1 MPFFQVAAGFG
12 FGALIGSF
20 LNVCIY
26 RIPREISMVR
36 PARSFCPNC
45 KSSIPWYQNIPI
57 LSWFLL
63 RGRCAYCG
71 APFTAR
77 YLIVEVLTAILFA
90 VATLLVPAPS
100 LFPVLVIL
108 SILVV
113 TTFID
118 LEFFIIPDVM
128 SKGGIAAGLVLS
140 LLVPG
145 LHKTAS
151 PWMALLLS
159 LSGALLGVSILFL
172 ISELGKLAFGR
183 YKLTLDTPAKF
194 TFDNQSPD
202 NRQILIEKEPFLWSE
217 HFFRKSDRI
226 IVHATEVEINGTL
239 SQDIDLIFF
248 HDRLV
253 TVRETISLDEI
264 AHLEGLTSSAQ
275 FPREAMGL
283 GDVKLIGTIG
293 TFVGW
298 QGILFTIAG
307 ASFLGTIFGL
317 TAIALGKSD
326 RSTKIP
332 FGPYLALAAVLWLF
346 WGDALVSFYEWL
358 IFRI

>member
-1 MPFFQVAAGFG
+1 
-12 FGALIGSF
+12 
-20 LNVCIY
+20 
-26 RIPREISMVR
+26 
-36 PARSFCPNC
+36 
-45 KSSIPWYQNIPI
+45 
-57 LSWFLL
+57 
-63 RGRCAYCG
+63 
-71 APFTAR
+71 
-77 YLIVEVLTAILFA
+77 
-90 VATLLVPAPS
+90 
-100 LFPVLVIL
+100 
-108 SILVV
+108 
-113 TTFID
+113 
-118 LEFFIIPDVM
+118 
-128 SKGGIAAGLVLS
+128 
-140 LLVPG
+140 
-145 LHKTAS
+145 
-151 PWMALLLS
+151 MALLLS

-194 TFDNQSPD
+194 TFDVQSPD
-202 NRQILIEKEPFLWSE
+202 DRQILIEEEPFLWSE

-239 SQDIDLIFF
+239 SQDIDLTFF

-253 TVRETISLDEI
+253 TVRETISLDKI
-264 AHLEGLTSSAQ
+264 AHLEGLTASAQ

-298 QGILFTIAG
+298 QGILFTIAA
-307 ASFLGTIFGL
+307 ASFLGAIFGL

-332 FGPYLALAAVLWLF
+332 FGPYLALAAVIWLF